1 MSSDRAAS
9 VSLCMIV
16 RNEAHQLADCLSPI
30 ARLFDEIVIVDTG
43 SQDATCQIAQQFTN
57 NVYHFA
63 WRDDFAAARN
73 ESLRHA
79 HGDWM
84 FWLDAD
90 DRISP
95 DNREKLA
102 TLLAQLGNQDAAYF
116 MDTLCRAVD
125 PMDIERVVTHSRL
138 FRRHAEIRW
147 HRRVHE
153 QLGPWPAHF
162 RLLHTGAQI
171 EHLGYCERSVVER
184 KQRRN
189 LRLLQMEFAVN
200 ADDPEVLLELA
211 ILHTRRRETPQAR
224 QWFNRLLQIGPAAYL
239 DSQRVLTSLADLA
252 AQEGDF
258 GQVVAIT
265 SRGRSLYRHDDYFAY
280 LQAEALYQLGR
291 YPAARAILAELCQR
305 RPTAFSFRVGS
316 PANIRERLAPLG
328 LGEILRVEGRLREA
342 EGVLRTVTDAF
353 PHDPAAWQFLA
364 RVYVDLGDGQQFDW
378 AWRQLAGLPGGAF
391 YAQML
396 NARWHLAQDD
406 NAAAQQIIDRL
417 LGESPSM
424 PLLHLMRAE
433 CLARTQA
440 SQVDQLRAFRD
451 VLRLKPGQPRASS
464 MVKRLEASVAHES
477 AAFVH
482 CSVADQPMPVDAM
495 PV

>member
-1 MSSDRAAS
+1 MSSDRATS

-16 RNEAHQLADCLSPI
+16 RNEARQLAECLSPI

-43 SQDATCQIAQQFTN
+43 SQDTTCQVARQFTN

-79 HGDWM
+79 SGDWI

-90 DRISP
+90 DRISSE
-95 DNREKLA
+95 NREKLA
-102 TLLAQLGNQDAAYF
+102 RLLAQLGDQAATYF

-125 PMDIERVVTHSRL
+125 PMDIERIVTHARL
-138 FRRHAEIRW
+138 FRRHSDICWR
-147 HRRVHE
+147 RRVHE

-162 RLLHTGAQI
+162 RLLHTGVQI
-171 EHLGYCERSVVER
+171 EHLGYCDRAVVER
-184 KQRRN
+184 KQQRN

-211 ILHTRRRETPQAR
+211 ILYTRRREAAQAR
-224 QWFNRLLQIGPAAYL
+224 PWFNRLLEIGPRTYL

-258 GQVVAIT
+258 GQVVAVT
-265 SRGRSLYRHDDYFAY
+265 ARGRSLYPHDDYFAY

-291 YPAARAILAELCQR
+291 YPAARAILTELCQHGR
-305 RPTAFSFRVGS
+305 APFSFRVGS

-328 LGEILRVEGRLREA
+328 LGEILRVEGCLREA
-342 EGVLRTVTDAF
+342 EDVLRSVTDAF
-353 PHDPAAWQFLA
+353 PKDPAAWQFLA
-364 RVYVDLGDGQQFDW
+364 RVYVDLGDRQQFDW

-396 NARWHLAQDD
+396 YARWHLAHGEI
-406 NAAAQQIIDRL
+406 AAAQQIIDRL

-440 SQVDQLRAFRD
+440 SQVEQLRAFRD
-451 VLRLKPGQPRASS
+451 VLRLKPGQPRASR
-464 MVKRLEASVAHES
+464 MVQRLEATVDAEPMPL
-477 AAFVH
+477 VH
-482 CSVADQPMPVDAM
+482 CAAADQQMSADTMSV
-495 PV
+495 